1 MKILIENF
9 KKFLHE
15 NSDPVFEKL
24 KKLLANAQVVQ
35 AFELAASIDDQLL
48 RDLLLEY
55 SKMSELSK
63 YTQYTPEELKDK
75 KDKGEKTPD
84 FDEAQKDQLKS
95 FFDIHSYLSISE
107 LDEILEKIKEI
118 VDTHGEHYDDMDR
131 ADISKLQ
138 NNIEGRK
145 KRIKLFGPRK
155 RR

>member
-55 SKMSELSK
+55 SKMWELSK
-63 YTQYTPEELKDK
+63 YSDEELKTQ
-75 KDKGEKTPD
+75 GEKIEELD
-84 FDEAQKDQLKS
+84 WMKS
-95 FFDIHSYLSISE
+95 FLDIHSYLSIFE

>member
-1 MKILIENF
+1 MKLLIENF

-55 SKMSELSK
+55 SKMWELSK
-63 YTQYTPEELKDK
+63 YSDEELKAQ
-75 KDKGEKTPD
+75 GEKIEELD
-84 FDEAQKDQLKS
+84 WMKS
-95 FFDIHSYLSISE
+95 FLDIHSYLSISE

>member
-1 MKILIENF
+1 MKLLIENF

-55 SKMSELSK
+55 SKMWELSK
-63 YTQYTPEELKDK
+63 YSDEELKTQ
-75 KDKGEKTPD
+75 GEKIEELD
-84 FDEAQKDQLKS
+84 WMKS
-95 FFDIHSYLSISE
+95 FLDIHSYLSISE

>member
-55 SKMSELSK
+55 SKMWELSK
-63 YTQYTPEELKDK
+63 YSDEDLKARGEKIEELDWV
-75 KDKGEKTPD
+75 
-84 FDEAQKDQLKS
+84 KS
-95 FFDIHSYLSISE
+95 FHDIHSYLSISE

-118 VDTHGEHYDDMDR
+118 VNTHGEHYDDMDR

-145 KRIKLFGPRK
+145 K
-155 RR
+155 

>member
-1 MKILIENF
+1 MKLLIENF

-55 SKMSELSK
+55 SKMWELSK
-63 YTQYTPEELKDK
+63 YSDEELKTQ
-75 KDKGEKTPD
+75 GEKIEELD
-84 FDEAQKDQLKS
+84 WMKS
-95 FFDIHSYLSISE
+95 FLDIHSYLSISE

-138 NNIEGRK
+138 NNIELKK